1 MDEMRARM
9 RDRRL
14 QRRARDARDAPPPP
28 PDARGEDPPAG
39 PGSNHDHDDFS
50 ASDADAALPSRA
62 PRGFGADTTARAGSA
77 IVDAFSP
84 HDDDRAETET
94 AASYDAALRGLE
106 ADRRAL
112 REEVLRVRRVDAERE
127 EAASFER
134 ARRLEL
140 EREVAQLRG
149 GGDERA
155 TSAEAEEGERG
166 DDDSSAEVKR
176 LERALAE
183 ERRARK
189 TDAELRGELETV
201 AARLAEA
208 VALADETDRAARR
221 EMAELVSCARRDARR
236 ASLAETEL
244 LRFERRA
251 EDAESNCATLL
262 ERARLAERRLE
273 NGLAAVSDKADDEV
287 VKTKT
292 KTKTKD
298 EKVTD
303 GVERDVSDESLSA
316 ALENSLRAEL
326 VGVREDLK
334 RETTLAKSA
343 LRDLDDANFARD
355 EAMSLLRQKERDL
368 ESLKESMKAVKA
380 EETAIL
386 DAAREE
392 ASRDLKRRDDE
403 VAEARASSDDAR
415 ARLAD
420 ALLDLDEVSSEK
432 KRLAEALALEARET
446 RDARDEAE
454 RLARQ
459 LADER
464 ESSRRRLREAR
475 DLADA
480 REAKHRLEQ
489 AEWED
494 AARLKRRERYA
505 GETRASFS
513 AGGPDRDPTGRDPT
527 VPRARTGEGADGGDG
542 DGGGG
547 GGDGDGGGGDA
558 SKPEDARRDAD
569 RAPVPPRSERGS
581 RSRDDVRR
589 AGSNPREGEGEEKR
603 RGPSSSRA
611 DPDRPPPRARPAYAP
626 NGFPLPT
633 AEASAP
639 VSFAPPSSSARG
651 PERTVPVPVPVPGP
665 SEYDRYLESLPPSP
679 IAGPP
684 PPPPPGRTRGRG
696 DAREE
701 PAPRFWRER
710 PVRSR

>member
-221 EMAELVSCARRDARR
+221 EMGEALSAARRDARR
-236 ASLAETEL
+236 AAEAETEA
-244 LRFERRA
+244 LRLERRA
-251 EDAESNCATLL
+251 EDAEARCAKLL
-262 ERARLAERRLE
+262 ERARLAESRLE
-273 NGLAAVSDKADDEV
+273 NGLAAVSVADDEV
-287 VKTKT
+287 T

-303 GVERDVSDESLSA
+303 GVERDVSDNAEA
-316 ALENSLRAEL
+316 ALSTLRAEL

-343 LRDLDDANFARD
+343 LRDLDEANRARD
-355 EAMSLLRQKERDL
+355 EAMSLLRQKEREL
-368 ESLKESMKAVKA
+368 ESLKESLKAAKA

-420 ALLDLDEVSSEK
+420 ALLDLDEVSLEK

-603 RGPSSSRA
+603 RGPSSSLA

-626 NGFPLPT
+626 NGFPLPA

-684 PPPPPGRTRGRG
+684 PPPPPGRMRGRG

>member
-62 PRGFGADTTARAGSA
+62 PRGFGADTTARAGSSN
-77 IVDAFSP
+77 VDAFSP

-140 EREVAQLRG
+140 EREVARLRG
-149 GGDERA
+149 GGDDERA
-155 TSAEAEEGERG
+155 TSAEAEEEGKA

-176 LERALAE
+176 LERCLAE

-221 EMAELVSCARRDARR
+221 EMGEALSAARRDARR
-236 ASLAETEL
+236 AAEAETEA

-251 EDAESNCATLL
+251 EDAEARCAKLL
-262 ERARLAERRLE
+262 ERARLAESRLE
-273 NGLAAVSDKADDEV
+273 NGLAAVSVADDEV
-287 VKTKT
+287 T

-303 GVERDVSDESLSA
+303 GVERDVSDNAEA
-316 ALENSLRAEL
+316 ALSTLRAEL
-326 VGVREDLK
+326 VGVREDLQ

-343 LRDLDDANFARD
+343 LRDLDEANRARD
-355 EAMSLLRQKERDL
+355 EAMSLLRQKEREL
-368 ESLKESMKAVKA
+368 ESLKESLKAAKA

-420 ALLDLDEVSSEK
+420 ALLDLDEVSLEK

-547 GGDGDGGGGDA
+547 GGDGDGGGGA

-603 RGPSSSRA
+603 RGPSSSLA

-626 NGFPLPT
+626 NGFPLPA

-684 PPPPPGRTRGRG
+684 PPPPPGRMRGRG

>member
-1 MDEMRARM
+1 
-9 RDRRL
+9 
-14 QRRARDARDAPPPP
+14 
-28 PDARGEDPPAG
+28 
-39 PGSNHDHDDFS
+39 
-50 ASDADAALPSRA
+50 
-62 PRGFGADTTARAGSA
+62 
-77 IVDAFSP
+77 
-84 HDDDRAETET
+84 
-94 AASYDAALRGLE
+94 
-106 ADRRAL
+106 
-112 REEVLRVRRVDAERE
+112 
-127 EAASFER
+127 
-134 ARRLEL
+134 
-140 EREVAQLRG
+140 
-149 GGDERA
+149 
-155 TSAEAEEGERG
+155 
-166 DDDSSAEVKR
+166 VK
-176 LERALAE
+176 
-183 ERRARK
+183 
-189 TDAELRGELETV
+189 D
-201 AARLAEA
+201 
-208 VALADETDRAARR
+208 
-221 EMAELVSCARRDARR
+221 ELV
-236 ASLAETEL
+236 
-244 LRFERRA
+244 
-251 EDAESNCATLL
+251 
-262 ERARLAERRLE
+262 
-273 NGLAAVSDKADDEV
+273 
-287 VKTKT
+287 
-292 KTKTKD
+292 
-298 EKVTD
+298 
-303 GVERDVSDESLSA
+303 
-316 ALENSLRAEL
+316 
-326 VGVREDLK
+326 
-334 RETTLAKSA
+334 
-343 LRDLDDANFARD
+343 
-355 EAMSLLRQKERDL
+355 Q
-368 ESLKESMKAVKA
+368 
-380 EETAIL
+380 
-386 DAAREE
+386 
-392 ASRDLKRRDDE
+392 
-403 VAEARASSDDAR
+403 ARASSDDLN

-475 DLADA
+475 AVADA
-480 REAKHRLEQ
+480 KEAKHRLEQ

-527 VPRARTGEGADGGDG
+527 GRDPTVPRARTGEGADGDGDG

-547 GGDGDGGGGDA
+547 GGDGGGGDA
-558 SKPEDARRDAD
+558 SKPEDARQSSAD

-626 NGFPLPT
+626 NGFPLPA

-651 PERTVPVPVPVPGP
+651 PERTVPVPVPVPGA

>member
-1 MDEMRARM
+1 M

-62 PRGFGADTTARAGSA
+62 PRGGGADTTARAGSA
-77 IVDAFSP
+77 RVDAFSP

-94 AASYDAALRGLE
+94 AEAYDAALRGLE

-112 REEVLRVRRVDAERE
+112 REEVLRVRRADRERE

-155 TSAEAEEGERG
+155 TKPEAEEGVKA

-176 LERALAE
+176 LTRALAE

-189 TDAELRGELETV
+189 IDAELRGELETV

-221 EMAELVSCARRDARR
+221 EMASVVSAARRDARR
-236 ASLAETEL
+236 ASLAETEA

-273 NGLAAVSDKADDEV
+273 NGLAAVSLADDEV
-287 VKTKT
+287 TKT

-298 EKVTD
+298 EKETRVTD
-303 GVERDVSDESLSA
+303 GERDVSDESLSA

-368 ESLKESMKAVKA
+368 ESLKESLKAAKA

-392 ASRDLKRRDDE
+392 ASRDLKKCYDE
-403 VAEARASSDDAR
+403 LAEARAASDDLN

-475 DLADA
+475 AVADA
-480 REAKHRLEQ
+480 KEAKHRLEQ

-527 VPRARTGEGADGGDG
+527 GRDPTVPRARTGEGADGVGDG
-542 DGGGG
+542 
-547 GGDGDGGGGDA
+547 GGGGDA
-558 SKPEDARRDAD
+558 SKPEDARQSSAD

-581 RSRDDVRR
+581 RSRDDVLR

-651 PERTVPVPVPVPGP
+651 PERTVPVPVPVPGA

>member
-77 IVDAFSP
+77 FVDAFSP

-94 AASYDAALRGLE
+94 ASSYDAALRGLE

-140 EREVAQLRG
+140 EREVARLRG

-155 TSAEAEEGERG
+155 TKPEAEEGVKG

-176 LERALAE
+176 LERCLAE

-221 EMAELVSCARRDARR
+221 EMASVVSAARRDARR
-236 ASLAETEL
+236 AAEAETEA

-251 EDAESNCATLL
+251 EDAEARCAKLL

-273 NGLAAVSDKADDEV
+273 NGLAAVSVADDEV
-287 VKTKT
+287 T

-303 GVERDVSDESLSA
+303 GVERDVSDESEA
-316 ALENSLRAEL
+316 ALSTLRAEL

-343 LRDLDDANFARD
+343 LRDLDEANRSRD
-355 EAMSLLRQKERDL
+355 EAMSLLRQKEREL
-368 ESLKESMKAVKA
+368 ESLKEALEAAKA
-380 EETAIL
+380 EETAREL
-386 DAAREE
+386 AAREE
-392 ASRDLKRRDDE
+392 ASRDLKRRDNE

-420 ALLDLDEVSSEK
+420 ALLDLDEVSLEK

-527 VPRARTGEGADGGDG
+527 GRDPTVPRARTGEGADGGDG

-603 RGPSSSRA
+603 RGPSSSLA

-626 NGFPLPT
+626 NGFPLP
-633 AEASAP
+633 ASEASAP

-696 DAREE
+696 DAHEE